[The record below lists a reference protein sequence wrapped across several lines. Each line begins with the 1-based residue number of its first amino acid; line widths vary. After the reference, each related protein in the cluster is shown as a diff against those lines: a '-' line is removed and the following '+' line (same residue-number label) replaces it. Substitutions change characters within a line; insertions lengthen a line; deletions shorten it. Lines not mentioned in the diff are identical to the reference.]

1 VRRGGRK
8 ESGIISQMKFGEESI
23 RNFQSF
29 FSGYQIFKKE
39 SLPEAFVVRRWI
51 HQSQNNLLLFPGI
64 RTAYQELTLPQC
76 TCQLQWFISQLGA
89 QQKDS
94 LRKRIREREIEW
106 EIIFKLDEGKRFN
119 KTGYRVARY
128 LGPCS

>member
-1 VRRGGRK
+1 
-8 ESGIISQMKFGEESI
+8 MKFGEESI

-39 SLPEAFVVRRWI
+39 SLPEASVVRRWI

-94 LRKRIREREIEW
+94 LTTEEIEW
-106 EIIFKLDEGKRFN
+106 EIIFKLDEGKRFI
-119 KTGYRVARY
+119 KLDIGSQGTWGRVLNRY
-128 LGPCS
+128 VG